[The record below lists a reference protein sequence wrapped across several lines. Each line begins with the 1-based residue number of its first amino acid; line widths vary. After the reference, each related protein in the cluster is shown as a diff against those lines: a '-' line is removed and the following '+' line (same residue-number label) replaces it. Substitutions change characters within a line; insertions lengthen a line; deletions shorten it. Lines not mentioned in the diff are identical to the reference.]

1 MSSLDPSQ
9 CNIHSLLF
17 ATVVV
22 SHAFGSLDNLCAA
35 IGGGLLNI
43 RVRDVVCV
51 RVRSLRVKTSNIEI
65 HLGGICN
72 ELRPA
77 ALREYFVGAGVSKIH
92 ASDIDNLGCS

>member
-1 MSSLDPSQ
+1 MSWLDPSQ
-9 CNIHSLLF
+9 CNIHPFLL
-17 ATVVV
+17 AAVVV
-22 SHAFGSLDNLCAA
+22 SHAFGSLNNLCAA

-51 RVRSLRVKTSNIEI
+51 RVSSLRVKTSNIEI
-65 HLGGICN
+65 HLGGICY

-92 ASDIDNLGCS
+92 SSYVDNLG